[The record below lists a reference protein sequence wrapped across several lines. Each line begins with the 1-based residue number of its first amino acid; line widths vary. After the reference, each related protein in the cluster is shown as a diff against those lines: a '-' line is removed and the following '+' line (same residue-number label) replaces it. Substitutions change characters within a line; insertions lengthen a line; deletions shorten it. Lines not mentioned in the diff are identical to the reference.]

1 MGLPTTYY
9 QQLALA
15 LYPETPKIIAPAMN
29 TYMYQTHCPTKY
41 WHFKEVGY
49 QEIIPREALL
59 ACGDYGRGA
68 LATVEDIL
76 QTVMKILASDN
87 KE

>member
-9 QQLALA
+9 QQLLWHFILKHQNYCARDE
-15 LYPETPKIIAPAMN
+15 YVYVPKP
-29 TYMYQTHCPTKY
+29 HCPTKY

-59 ACGDYGRGA
+59 A
-68 LATVEDIL
+68 LAIMVVRTCHC
-76 QTVMKILASDN
+76 
-87 KE
+87 

>member
-1 MGLPTTYY
+1 
-9 QQLALA
+9 
-15 LYPETPKIIAPAMN
+15 
-29 TYMYQTHCPTKY
+29 MYQNPIVQRNIGIL
-41 WHFKEVGY
+41 KEVGY

-59 ACGDYGRGA
+59 ACGDYGRA

-87 KE
+87 KGNL